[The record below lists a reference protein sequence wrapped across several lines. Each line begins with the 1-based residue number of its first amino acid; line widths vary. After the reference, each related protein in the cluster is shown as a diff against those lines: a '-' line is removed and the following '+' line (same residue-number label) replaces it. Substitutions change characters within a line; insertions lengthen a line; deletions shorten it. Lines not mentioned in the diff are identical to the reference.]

1 MDSER
6 ADDARGGLEGIE
18 AVLADLEQQ
27 AHGLHLR
34 EREEDVAALAAVE
47 QGRVTVEERVH
58 GSLGRQVRVRIAG
71 GEALTGEVGAAGR
84 GWVALEVGVRT
95 WWLRLAAVATVTG
108 LGARALVEEA
118 RPAAARL
125 GIGAPLRSLAERRA
139 PVVVL
144 LRDGTRID
152 GTIVRVG
159 ADFLEVRTPAGDT
172 SGAAVEVVPYA
183 ALTGVS
189 ALRE

>member
-1 MDSER
+1 
-6 ADDARGGLEGIE
+6 
-18 AVLADLEQQ
+18 
-27 AHGLHLR
+27 
-34 EREEDVAALAAVE
+34 
-47 QGRVTVEERVH
+47 
-58 GSLGRQVRVRIAG
+58 
-71 GEALTGEVGAAGR
+71 LTGEVGAAGR

-139 PVVVL
+139 PVGVL